1 MVDTSQLLATPPLV
15 PADEVFST
23 LERSILV
30 DGFHIVIDLERSH
43 GSVMVDALEGKE
55 YIDCYTFFATL
66 PIGHNHPGMES
77 PEFRDVLLRAALENP
92 ANSDVYSR
100 EFASFVRTFREI
112 AVPDDFRY
120 LFFVAGGSLAVE
132 NTMKA
137 AFDWKARKNRAS
149 GIDGGGDRILHF
161 REAFHG
167 RSGYTLSVTNTD
179 PTKTDL
185 FPQFDW
191 PRVSNPKLR
200 FPVDEEAVA
209 EAEGAALREVE
220 QAFDADPHGI
230 AAILIEPIQGE
241 GGDNHFRPEFLRG
254 LRRIADERDALLIF
268 DEVQTGLGTT
278 GEMWAFQ
285 ALGVTPDLVAF
296 GKKTQVCGMMSTRRI
311 DEVEKNVFHVS
322 SRINSTWGGNLVDMI
337 RCARYLEIIRDEEL
351 VANAARVG
359 AYFRQGLVELEQEFA
374 GIVDNARGRGLFLA
388 FDLPD
393 GTMRNEV
400 GKRCWEK
407 GLATLT
413 CGSRSLRFRPALVFS
428 ENDVDRS
435 LVILREA
442 LSEVRGTGG

>member
-1 MVDTSQLLATPPLV
+1 M
-15 PADEVFST
+15 
-23 LERSILV
+23 
-30 DGFHIVIDLERSH
+30 
-43 GSVMVDALEGKE
+43 
-55 YIDCYTFFATL
+55 
-66 PIGHNHPGMES
+66 
-77 PEFRDVLLRAALENP
+77 
-92 ANSDVYSR
+92 
-100 EFASFVRTFREI
+100 
-112 AVPDDFRY
+112 
-120 LFFVAGGSLAVE
+120 
-132 NTMKA
+132 
-137 AFDWKARKNRAS
+137 
-149 GIDGGGDRILHF
+149 
-161 REAFHG
+161 
-167 RSGYTLSVTNTD
+167 
-179 PTKTDL
+179 
-185 FPQFDW
+185 
-191 PRVSNPKLR
+191 SNPKLR
-200 FPVDEEAVA
+200 FPVDEAGMA
-209 EAEGAALREVE
+209 EPEDAALREVE

-254 LRRIADERDALLIF
+254 LRRIAYERDALLIF
-268 DEVQTGLGTT
+268 DEVQTGLGVT

-337 RCARYLEIIRDEEL
+337 RCARYLEIMRDEEL

-359 AYFRQGLVELEQEFA
+359 AYFLEGLVELEEEFA

-393 GTMRNEV
+393 GTMRSDV
-400 GKRCWEK
+400 GTRCWGK

-413 CGSRSLRFRPALVFS
+413 CGPRSLRFRPALVFS

>member
-1 MVDTSQLLATPPLV
+1 MPAPPQTLSG
-15 PADEVFST
+15 ST
-23 LERSILV
+23 LLPAEDVFPTLKQNILV
-30 DGFHIVIDLERSH
+30 DGFHIVIDLEHSH
-43 GSVMVDALEGKE
+43 GSTMVDALEGKE

-66 PIGHNHPGMES
+66 PVGHNHPGLSDPGFQDALM
-77 PEFRDVLLRAALENP
+77 RAAIENP

-120 LFFVAGGSLAVE
+120 LFFVAGGALAVE
-132 NTMKA
+132 NAMKA
-137 AFDWKARKNRAS
+137 AFDWKARKNREK
-149 GIDGGGDRILHF
+149 GIEGGGDKILHF

-179 PTKTDL
+179 PNKTAL
-185 FPQFDW
+185 FPKFDW
-191 PRVSNPKLR
+191 PRVSNPKLS
-200 FPVDEEAVA
+200 FPIDEAAVA
-209 EAEGAALREVE
+209 AAEAASVSEIER
-220 QAFDADPHGI
+220 AFEEDPHGI

-241 GGDNHFRPEFLRG
+241 GGDNHFRPEFLRE

-268 DEVQTGLGTT
+268 DEVQTGMGTT
-278 GEMWAFQ
+278 GAMWAFQ

-296 GKKTQVCGMMSTRRI
+296 GKKTQVCGVMSTRRI

-337 RCARYLEIIRDEEL
+337 RCARYLEIIRDEDL

-359 AYFRQGLVELEQEFA
+359 TYFREELVALETDFPE
-374 GIVDNARGRGLFLA
+374 IVSNARGLGLFLA

-393 GTMRNEV
+393 GA
-400 GKRCWEK
+400 KRDAVRTSCWEA

-413 CGSRSLRFRPALVFS
+413 CGPRSLRFRPALVFS
-428 ENDVDRS
+428 EADVDRAIG
-435 LVILREA
+435 ILRPA
-442 LSEVRGTGG
+442 LAEVV

>member
-1 MVDTSQLLATPPLV
+1 MVDMSQTQANPPLV
-15 PADEVFST
+15 PADDVFST
-23 LERSILV
+23 LERNILV

-43 GSVMVDALEGKE
+43 GAVMVDALEGKE

-66 PIGHNHPGMES
+66 PIGHNHPGLEA
-77 PEFRDVLLRAALENP
+77 PEFRETLLRAALENP

-112 AVPDDFRY
+112 AVPDEFRY
-120 LFFVAGGSLAVE
+120 MFFVAGGSLAVE
-132 NTMKA
+132 NAMKA
-137 AFDWKARKNRAS
+137 AFDWKAQKNRAN

-185 FPQFDW
+185 FPKFDW

-200 FPVDEEAVA
+200 FPIDEEAVS
-209 EAEGAALREVE
+209 EAEIAALREIE
-220 QAFDADPHGI
+220 QAFDEDPHGI

-241 GGDNHFRPEFLRG
+241 GGDNHFRPEFLQG
-254 LRRIADERDALLIF
+254 LRRIADARDALLIF
-268 DEVQTGLGTT
+268 DEVQTGLGAT

-296 GKKTQVCGMMSTRRI
+296 GKKTQVCGVMSTRRI
-311 DEVEKNVFHVS
+311 DEVEQNVFHVS

-337 RCARYLEIIRDEEL
+337 RCARYLEIIRDENL

-359 AYFRQGLVELEQEFA
+359 EYFRQRLVELEEEFV
-374 GIVDNARGRGLFLA
+374 GIVDNARGRGMFLA

-393 GTMRNEV
+393 GAMRNDLRT
-400 GKRCWEK
+400 RCWDT

-428 ENDVDRS
+428 EADVDRS
-435 LVILREA
+435 LVILRAA
-442 LSEVRGTGG
+442 LREVSKTGG